1 MNMMSDLKDMVRYHN
16 YQMGELL
23 ELVPFEYQTIKLLI
37 IQDLQK
43 ALLSI
48 NGASRRLGISTEEV
62 VIILPRHDF
71 SYFKNVLE
79 SGNGSLAKFY
89 IHVDDDSFKL
99 SGITISRS
107 KGEKE

>member
-43 ALLSI
+43 
-48 NGASRRLGISTEEV
+48 EV
-62 VIILPRHDF
+62 D
-71 SYFKNVLE
+71 KN
-79 SGNGSLAKFY
+79 
-89 IHVDDDSFKL
+89 DSN
-99 SGITISRS
+99 
-107 KGEKE
+107 

>member
-1 MNMMSDLKDMVRYHN
+1 MSTKDI
-16 YQMGELL
+16 QAL
-23 ELVPFEYQTIKLLI
+23 
-37 IQDLQK
+37 QDLQK

-48 NGASRRLGISTEEV
+48 NVASRRLGISTEEV

-79 SGNGSLAKFY
+79 SGNAGLAKFY
-89 IHVDDDSFKL
+89 ILVDVDSFKL

-107 KGEKE
+107 KGENEWVG

>member
-1 MNMMSDLKDMVRYHN
+1 MKEHNKLSEEEIVKLKN
-16 YQMGELL
+16 TLL
-23 ELVPFEYQTIKLLI
+23 QLNG
-37 IQDLQK
+37 
-43 ALLSI
+43 ALL
-48 NGASRRLGISTEEV
+48 RLGVNTEEV

-89 IHVDDDSFKL
+89 IHIDDDSFKL
-99 SGITISRS
+99 SGITISRN

>member
-1 MNMMSDLKDMVRYHN
+1 MDTKEIRALN
-16 YQMGELL
+16 
-23 ELVPFEYQTIKLLI
+23 
-37 IQDLQK
+37 DLQK

-48 NGASRRLGISTEEV
+48 NGSSRRLGINTEEV

-79 SGNGSLAKFY
+79 SGNAGLAKFY
-89 IHVDDDSFKL
+89 IPVDVDSFKL

-107 KGEKE
+107 KVVRK

>member
-1 MNMMSDLKDMVRYHN
+1 MDTKEIQALNDL
-16 YQMGELL
+16 
-23 ELVPFEYQTIKLLI
+23 T
-37 IQDLQK
+37 K

-48 NGASRRLGISTEEV
+48 NGATRRLGVNTEEI

-79 SGNGSLAKFY
+79 SGNAGLAKFY

-99 SGITISRS
+99 SGITISRN
-107 KGEKE
+107 KVEGK

>member
-1 MNMMSDLKDMVRYHN
+1 MSTKETQAL
-16 YQMGELL
+16 
-23 ELVPFEYQTIKLLI
+23 
-37 IQDLQK
+37 QDLQK

-48 NGASRRLGISTEEV
+48 NGASRRLGINTEEA

-89 IHVDDDSFKL
+89 IPVDVDSFKL

-107 KGEKE
+107 KGELSELE

>member
-1 MNMMSDLKDMVRYHN
+1 MSTKDI
-16 YQMGELL
+16 QAL
-23 ELVPFEYQTIKLLI
+23 
-37 IQDLQK
+37 QDLQK

-79 SGNGSLAKFY
+79 SGNAGLAKFY
-89 IHVDDDSFKL
+89 IPVDVDYFKL
-99 SGITISRS
+99 SGITISRN
-107 KGEKE
+107 KVEEK